1 MSLDQQHIE
10 MNASNLVLP
19 VLTNIGYQLVAC
31 EFVQES
37 GRWILRF
44 YIDKEGGVTVG
55 DCSRVSHAIEDLIA
69 AEDVVPVRYDLE
81 VSSPGVYRPLT
92 RREDYERFLGERV
105 RVRTLHPVDGRS
117 HFAGVL
123 AGLEGDEVVILIDG
137 ERYRVPLT
145 AIRRAKLDPEDVFS
159 QSKEQ

>member
-10 MNASNLVLP
+10 TNASNLVLP